1 MTIACWLWKLATI
14 LYGGSST
21 PIETK
26 LLKEFTNIKE
36 SMEALSNA
44 IAQMGRRFNSQD
56 SDNQNSGFASRNHE
70 QETGSA
76 SRNNKTKVSNGGTT
90 GGIQTRFSR
99 VDFPQFNGE
108 DPTCWII
115 RRRNFFSIRVLW
127 IMKRC
132 CLLLSICK
140 MMLFNGTS
148 GLRNNKPMFHGKLL
162 CRPYMFDLDPLIMR
176 ILMRP

>member
-1 MTIACWLWKLATI
+1 MTIVCRLWKLATI

-44 IAQMGRRFNSQD
+44 IAQMGRRFNNQD
-56 SDNQNSGFASRNHE
+56 SNNQNSGFASRNHE

-99 VDFPQFNGE
+99 VDFPQFNRK
-108 DPTCWII
+108 DPTCWIYKAEK
-115 RRRNFFSIRVLW
+115 FFQYQSTADNEKVL
-127 IMKRC
+127 
-132 CLLLSICK
+132 LAS
-140 MMLFNGTS
+140 FN
-148 GLRNNKPMFHGKLL
+148 LQDDAFQW
-162 CRPYMFDLDPLIMR
+162 YQ
-176 ILMRP
+176 